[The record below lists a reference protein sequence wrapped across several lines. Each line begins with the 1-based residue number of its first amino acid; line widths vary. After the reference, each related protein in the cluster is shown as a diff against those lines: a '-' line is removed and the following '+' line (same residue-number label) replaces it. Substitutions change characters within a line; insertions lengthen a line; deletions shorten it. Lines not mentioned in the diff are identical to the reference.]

1 MAECF
6 STSMDRLCF
15 SRWVDSAGAS
25 VEDRG
30 VDAFVVELA
39 GDRTGAVVR
48 AESFDEL
55 PAAARELGL
64 EEQIVVV
71 LVGGAGAASAEQL
84 ELVRPVF
91 EEVLAPLAQGLG
103 AIVIDGGTDA
113 GVMELMG
120 TARARGGHAFPLV
133 GVVVEAMAKVAANG
147 NTDGAEL
154 EPHHTQF
161 VFVPGA
167 RWGDEAPWLARLATV
182 VSGSKRSV
190 TVLVNGGE
198 IAWEDVRHSV
208 EAGRPVVVLDGSG
221 RTADTL
227 AAAARGAPSGIRANS
242 LVASGLV
249 LAVPWDNPRLLGSCV
264 RDLLGEVA

>member
-1 MAECF
+1 
-6 STSMDRLCF
+6 MD
-15 SRWVDSAGAS
+15 S
-25 VEDRG
+25 
-30 VDAFVVELA
+30 FVVELA
-39 GDRTGAVVR
+39 GDRNVTAVR
-48 AESFDEL
+48 AGSFDEL
-55 PAAARELGL
+55 PAAARQLGL

-91 EEVLAPLAQGLG
+91 EEVLAPLAEGLG

-133 GVVVEAMAKVAANG
+133 GVVVEALAKVSANG
-147 NTDGAEL
+147 NPIAAEL
-154 EPHHTQF
+154 EPNHTQF

-167 RWGDEAPWLARLATV
+167 QWGDEAPWLARLATV
-182 VSGSKRSV
+182 VSRGKRSL

-221 RTADTL
+221 RTADVL
-227 AAAARGAPSGIRANS
+227 AAAARGAPAGIRANS

-249 LAVPWDNPRLLGSCV
+249 LAVPFDDPRLGSSV
-264 RDLLGEVA
+264 RDLLGEVP

>member
-1 MAECF
+1 
-6 STSMDRLCF
+6 MD
-15 SRWVDSAGAS
+15 S
-25 VEDRG
+25 
-30 VDAFVVELA
+30 FVVEFA
-39 GDRTGAVVR
+39 GDRNAAAVR
-48 AESFDEL
+48 AASFDEL

-64 EEQIVVV
+64 EDQIVVV
-71 LVGGAGAASAEQL
+71 LVGGAGSASAVHLEQ
-84 ELVRPVF
+84 VRPVF
-91 EEVLAPLAQGLG
+91 EEVLAPLVQGLE

-120 TARARGGHAFPLV
+120 SARARGGHVFPLV
-133 GVVVEAMAKVAANG
+133 GVVVEAMAKVGEAA
-147 NTDGAEL
+147 TRDAAEL
-154 EPHHTQF
+154 EPNHTQF

-182 VSGSKRSV
+182 VSGSRRSV

-198 IAWEDVRHSV
+198 IAWDDVRHSV

-227 AAAARGAPSGIRANS
+227 GAAARGAPAGIRANS

-249 LAVPWDNPRLLGSCV
+249 LAVTWNDSQSLDSLV
-264 RDLLGEVA
+264 RDLLGEVL